1 MPPNRC
7 SAKTA
12 AGEPCKATPRGERAL
27 CLWHDPELAETAQEA
42 RRVGGQRRRREVTVL
57 AAYEVEGLA
66 SIPEIRRVVEVV
78 VSDLLGMENSVAR
91 GRALLSA
98 AQVALGLLEKGETEE
113 RLAAIESVLGP
124 RMKDRKGGWR

>member
-1 MPPNRC
+1 MPTNRC

-27 CLWHDPELAETAQEA
+27 CLWHDPELAEAAQEA
-42 RRVGGQRRRREVTVL
+42 RRVGGQRRKREVTVL
-57 AAYEVEGLA
+57 AAYEVDGLA

-91 GRALLSA
+91 ARALLSA
-98 AQVALGLLEKGETEE
+98 SQVAVSLLEKGETED
-113 RLAAIESVLGP
+113 RLAAIEAVLEP
-124 RMKDRKGGWR
+124 RLKNPKGGRR

>member
-1 MPPNRC
+1 MPTNRC

-12 AGEPCKATPRGERAL
+12 AGEPCRATPRGERGL
-27 CLWHDPELAETAQEA
+27 CLWHDPDLAEAAQEA

-57 AAYEVEGLA
+57 AAYEVDGLA

-98 AQVALGLLEKGETEE
+98 AQVALGLLEKGEFEE
-113 RLAAIESVLGP
+113 RLVAIEAVMEP
-124 RMKDRKGGWR
+124 RLNSPKKGRR